1 MSVKERLLRYVRVD
15 TQSDPESETH
25 PSTEKQFDLANLL
38 VEELK
43 EIGLTDAAVDQNC
56 YIYAHLPANTE
67 EKLPRIGFIAHMD
80 TSPDFSGKDVSPRI
94 IENYDGG
101 DIKLNQER
109 TTLVADFPWMK
120 DLAGKTLMVTD
131 GTTLLGADDK
141 AGIACIMD
149 ALEYYYNHP
158 EEKHGEIA
166 VAFTPDEEIGRG
178 TDCFDIEKF
187 GADFAY
193 TMDGDSVSFYSDET
207 FNADSAVVSV
217 RGFAIHPG
225 NSKNRMKNAALI
237 AAQYASRLPEALTPA
252 HTEGREG
259 FIHLQ
264 EIRGSVEE
272 AELSYIL
279 RDFSR
284 EALAKYHTLME
295 RLCDYMNAEYGEDCL
310 RVTFRES
317 YRNMGEVLSGQPEPS
332 LLAVK
337 ALTKLGYLPEKLPIR
352 GGTDGAALSF
362 RGLPCPNL
370 GTGGNNFHGPYEYC
384 VMEELEDAAVLIRT
398 ILACALEDCL

>member
-38 VEELK
+38 VKELK

-101 DIKLNQER
+101 DIRLNEDR

-120 DLAGKTLMVTD
+120 ELAGKTLMVTD

-158 EEKHGEIA
+158 EEKHGEIS
-166 VAFTPDEEIGRG
+166 VSFTPDEEIGRG
-178 TDCFDIEKF
+178 TD
-187 GADFAY
+187 
-193 TMDGDSVSFYSDET
+193 
-207 FNADSAVVSV
+207 
-217 RGFAIHPG
+217 
-225 NSKNRMKNAALI
+225 
-237 AAQYASRLPEALTPA
+237 
-252 HTEGREG
+252 
-259 FIHLQ
+259 
-264 EIRGSVEE
+264 
-272 AELSYIL
+272 
-279 RDFSR
+279 
-284 EALAKYHTLME
+284 
-295 RLCDYMNAEYGEDCL
+295 
-310 RVTFRES
+310 
-317 YRNMGEVLSGQPEPS
+317 
-332 LLAVK
+332 
-337 ALTKLGYLPEKLPIR
+337 
-352 GGTDGAALSF
+352 
-362 RGLPCPNL
+362 
-370 GTGGNNFHGPYEYC
+370 
-384 VMEELEDAAVLIRT
+384 
-398 ILACALEDCL
+398 